1 MKRLLIVVACLF
13 VLILIAGVVV
23 ASLVSGN
30 SSRVLASSLSE
41 TLGVPV
47 TLGDTKFD
55 WKQWLL
61 LKPAVEV
68 DNIAIGNPP
77 GFHAAHLLEAQKL
90 SAQIALLPLLH
101 KNIEVHAIDI
111 DHPLINVET
120 NAQGISN
127 IEALLKKENGKSAP
141 ASSSTASPG
150 AASSGAPSSGGNLVV
165 DEFSVTSGEIT
176 LLDAAHKEGKM
187 DVSGIDLRVRD
198 FARDQPC
205 HIDFSAKLFGGANS
219 SAHLTGQAGPF
230 GADTLP
236 LNGTLTVA
244 IAPAEIPLAL
254 RRAQFGNLLVAP
266 GKTAKVTL
274 DTTLRGDVY
283 QNLSGPAKLAVTGM
297 LIGRDEQHVIPLGG
311 EFPLS
316 FGVSKL
322 MSAPSYHLSIANAQ
336 LHLGKGEWLGNADLQ
351 LHGTATTGRS
361 SGKIRNVDINELL
374 SAITPSSGKI
384 YGVLEIPSYSF
395 EFGGANADQVRS
407 SLHGAGKLSV
417 SQGRLAAL
425 DLLAHIK
432 HAMEHPQE
440 LFTGQKGE
448 TPFTTLVADMNVAGS
463 KLNLDGILLDGPAL
477 RVNGQGFIGFDQA
490 INFELAAHLLGGGT
504 PVSQIATGGSGG
516 GGIPVSVTGTVE
528 SPQVH
533 PNIGKM
539 VKNVGEELLGSFFKK
554 KPK

>member
-1 MKRLLIVVACLF
+1 MKRLLIVVVCLF
-13 VLILIAGVVV
+13 VLVLIAGVVV

-30 SSRVLASSLSE
+30 SSRVLASSLSDA
-41 TLGVPV
+41 LGVPV
-47 TLGDTKFD
+47 SLGDTKFD

-90 SAQIALLPLLH
+90 SAQVALLPLLH
-101 KNIEVHAIDI
+101 KDIQVRSINI

-120 NAQGISN
+120 NAHGTSN
-127 IEALLKKENGKSAP
+127 VEALLKKENTKSTPAP
-141 ASSSTASPG
+141 ASSG
-150 AASSGAPSSGGNLVV
+150 SSSAGNLVV
-165 DEFSVTSGEIT
+165 DQFSVTSGEVT
-176 LLDAAHKEGKM
+176 FLDSARTEGKI
-187 DVSGIDLRVRD
+187 DIRGIDLSVRD
-198 FARDQPC
+198 FSRDQPC
-205 HIDFSAKLFGGANS
+205 RVEFSARLFGGES
-219 SAHLTGQAGPF
+219 RVRLTGQAGPF

-236 LNGTLTVA
+236 LNGTLSVA
-244 IAPAEIPLAL
+244 ITPAEIPLTL

-274 DTTLRGDVY
+274 DTTIRGDVY
-283 QNLSGPAKLAVTGM
+283 HKLSGPAKLSITGM
-297 LIGRDEQHVIPLGG
+297 LIGRDEQHVIPLSG
-311 EFPLS
+311 EFPLA
-316 FGVSKL
+316 FAVSRPI
-322 MSAPSYHLSIANAQ
+322 SAPSYHLGIANAQ
-336 LHLGKGEWLGNADLQ
+336 LHLGKGEWLGAADLN
-351 LHGTATTGRS
+351 LHGTATSGRS

-374 SAITPSSGKI
+374 SAATPSSGKI

-395 EFGGANADQVRS
+395 EFAGANADQVRS
-407 SLHGAGKLSV
+407 SMHGEGKLSV
-417 SQGRLAAL
+417 TQGRLAAL

-432 HAMEHPQE
+432 HAMENPQE
-440 LFTGQKGE
+440 LFTGQKGD
-448 TPFTTLVADMNVAGS
+448 TPFTTLLADMKVAES
-463 KLNLDGILLDGPAL
+463 KLNLNGIQLDGPAL
-477 RVNGQGFIGFDQA
+477 RVNGQGSIGFDQA
-490 INFELAAHLLGGGT
+490 VNFELAAHLVGGGS
-504 PVSQIATGGSGG
+504 PINQIATGGSGG

>member
-1 MKRLLIVVACLF
+1 MKRLLIVGACLF
-13 VLILIAGVVV
+13 VLILVAGVVA

-68 DNIAIGNPP
+68 DNIVIGNPR

-101 KNIEVHAIDI
+101 KNIEVHSIDI
-111 DHPLINVET
+111 DHPLINIES
-120 NAQGISN
+120 NAQGVSN
-127 IEALLKKENGKSAP
+127 IEALLKKANGRSAPAP
-141 ASSSTASPG
+141 ASSGSA
-150 AASSGAPSSGGNLVV
+150 SSGGNLVV
-165 DEFSVTSGEIT
+165 DAFSVTSGQIT
-176 LLDAAHKEGKM
+176 LLDAAHAGGKIDM
-187 DVSGIDLRVRD
+187 SGIDLRVRD

-205 HIDFSAKLFGGANS
+205 RIEFSARLFGGTS
-219 SAHLTGQAGPF
+219 RVSLTGQAGPF
-230 GADTLP
+230 GTDALP
-236 LNGTLTVA
+236 LNGTLSIV

-283 QNLSGPAKLAVTGM
+283 QKLSGPAKLSLNGM
-297 LIGRDEQHVIPLGG
+297 VIGKDEQHVIPLGG
-311 EFPLS
+311 EFPLT
-316 FGVSKL
+316 FAVSKL
-322 MSAPSYHLSIANAQ
+322 MSAPTYHLSIANAQ
-336 LHLGKGEWLGNADLQ
+336 LHLGKGEWLGGADLQ
-351 LHGTATTGRS
+351 LHGTATSGRS
-361 SGKIRNVDINELL
+361 SGKIRNVDINELV

-395 EFGGANADQVRS
+395 EFAGANADQVRT

-417 SQGRLAAL
+417 TQGRLAAL
-425 DLLAHIK
+425 DLLSHIK
-432 HAMEHPQE
+432 QAIEHPQE
-440 LFTGQKGE
+440 LFTGQKGD
-448 TPFTTLVADMNVAGS
+448 TPFTTLVSDMNVGQT
-463 KLNLDGILLDGPAL
+463 KLNLDGIQLDSPAL
-477 RVNGQGFIGFDQA
+477 RVDGKGIIGFDQA

-504 PVSQIATGGSGG
+504 SAINQIATGGSAG

-554 KPK
+554 KTK